1 MNRQQFNK
9 YLSGQIYPSKHN
21 LGRIGH
27 FFKLTEEQLCLD
39 PAEFIRLNVNTTA
52 PSDPA
57 LSGHIDR
64 AIESLPVDIE
74 ALSLYEGFYY
84 THFHALGF
92 PGSIIRSLIHI
103 YRDNDRFYSK
113 SIEHLWDKNKP
124 GSTRRHRFKYKGVV
138 LYIAGRIFITEY
150 ETLAKNNICHTI
162 LFPTFRNV
170 VDSLSG
176 ITCGVGSLSSHMPL
190 STRVEMTFLGKEV
203 DLREA
208 LRGCSLLPVDS
219 EGIDP
224 MIKERIKSEIL
235 PHEFMLTARDH

>member
-9 YLSGQIYPSKHN
+9 YLSGQIFPSKHN
-21 LGRIGH
+21 LGRICH

-39 PAEFIRLNVNTTA
+39 PAEFIRLTIKAVI
-52 PSDPA
+52 PSDSTLP
-57 LSGHIDR
+57 GHIDQ

-113 SIEHLWDKNKP
+113 SIEHLWDKSKP
-124 GSTRRHRFKYKGVV
+124 GITRRHRFKYKGVV

-190 STRVEMTFLGKEV
+190 STRVEMTFLGKDV